1 MSIPE
6 FKPPPGLGHGHIQT
20 ILGSSLRKIAAPG
33 RAKGI
38 VSAEREEIFSAADG
52 TRLVAWISEQPQ
64 PAPLIVIIH
73 GWLGSHNSGY
83 NLSLA
88 ECLWANGFSVARLNL
103 RDHGSTTHLNEG
115 MFHNGLI
122 DEVVDVVA
130 QVKARYGQVGIVGF
144 SLGGNFALRLAKALK
159 IPAVGV
165 CPLMDPAASIVAVD
179 RGWTMVKAYFMRK
192 WLRALDEKSL
202 AFPDR
207 YQFRASGAYE
217 LKTVHDMTA
226 HFVEHYTDYA
236 TLQDYYDCYTLT
248 GGFLDGVEAM
258 IIAAA
263 DDPVVPV
270 EGFQLLPSS
279 LRVNVMPNG
288 GHCAFIDSYRMT
300 SYVDGNLVK
309 HFQQVFA

>member
-20 ILGSSLRKIAAPG
+20 ILGSSLRKITAPG
-33 RAKGI
+33 RAKG
-38 VSAEREEIFSAADG
+38 VVAAEREEIFCAADG
-52 TRLVAWISEQPQ
+52 TRLVAWVSEQPQ

-73 GWLGSHNSGY
+73 GWLGTHNSGY

-103 RDHGSTTHLNEG
+103 RDHGGTTHLNEG

-122 DEVVDVVA
+122 DEVVDVVG
-130 QVKARYGQVGIVGF
+130 QVKARYGEVGIVGF
-144 SLGGNFALRLAKALK
+144 SLGGNFALRLAKAMK
-159 IPAVGV
+159 IPALGV
-165 CPLMDPAASIVAVD
+165 CPLMDPAASIAAVD
-179 RGWTMVKAYFMRK
+179 RGWTMYKAYFMRK

-207 YQFRASGAYE
+207 YPFKASGAYE

-226 HFVEHYTDYA
+226 HFIEHFTDYA

-248 GGFLDGVEAM
+248 GDFLDGVEAT

-270 EGFQLLPSS
+270 AGFYQLPSS
-279 LRVNVMPNG
+279 LAVNVMPNG

-300 SYVDGNLVK
+300 SYVDDFVVK
-309 HFQQVFA
+309 HFQSVFP